1 MDVVVG
7 ESGSGSPGGRFPDPP
22 ATPRSSQLPL
32 RARTGLRRFLPL
44 ILLALVARSVAAG
57 EVKLKNGLVLRGTP
71 VKVETLYTGPKKP
84 KPSTEIV
91 AQPIL
96 MVSQPVRRYFLPRFQ
111 AEEVALDADLGREE
125 RYTLKHERRSGSN
138 RELALVGS
146 YLEDPPPFD
155 EFGRRSVRL
164 QGPQGEL
171 QIIQGISELTPE
183 TARLNALNY
192 KWETALPTT
201 SIPTD
206 QLEAILR
213 RVTDRTNLD
222 QRLKLA
228 RFFIQAQLYPLAER
242 ELVTIGTDFPDQAKI
257 IEGVR
262 QSLAQDRAQRIV
274 AELKLRQRGGQ
285 HAFVNGALKQFPAEN
300 VAPTILR
307 EVRELQGVYDE
318 SLAKSVRV
326 RDLLADLQSE
336 LEDATLADQVAPL
349 RTELLANLNHA
360 AMGRLEAFLNL
371 SGDTSLPAADRL
383 ALALSGWV
391 VGSDNATTDLP
402 QAIALWQARSLVIDY
417 LRSQTDNDID
427 RSELLEQLRLLEGVG
442 PQRIAQLL
450 PLVPDPLD
458 ALGAAPG
465 VITTLNPTGPREEL
479 PVRYAVYLPPEYRP
493 ENAYPVIVAL
503 HAQGR
508 TPEEEAVFWAGTPE
522 RPGQASRHGCI
533 VVAPHYMTRENQSQ
547 YDYSARAQAQV
558 LEALRDVGRR
568 FHVDHDRVFLAGHLM
583 GADAAFEIGM
593 SHPDLFA
600 GVIPIAGVSDQIC
613 QFYWENARHTSFFVV
628 LGELDRDTVARNSRE
643 LERMM
648 KARFD
653 CLMAEYVGSGADSFY
668 GEIHVLFDWMGRQK
682 RNRLP
687 PKLDMKTLRNS
698 EQRFYWLDVGDIPT
712 ANRLGTADPDR
723 RQVPKPLRVT
733 AEVMQPGNRIEVTN
747 RTGRTV
753 LRLTPEGGFINFDKK
768 LQVNLNGR
776 QKFHDFV
783 QPDLKAMLES
793 ARLTGDRHN
802 IVWAVL
808 EL

>member
-1 MDVVVG
+1 MRIVVG
-7 ESGSGSPGGRFPDPP
+7 ESASGRSPIW
-22 ATPRSSQLPL
+22 SQVV
-32 RARTGLRRFLPL
+32 RKARRGTGVWGWLLGAS
-44 ILLALVARSVAAG
+44 LLAALPALGG
-57 EVKLKNGLVLRGTP
+57 EVKLKNGLILRGTP

-84 KPSTEIV
+84 KPNTEIV

-96 MVSQPVRRYFLPRFQ
+96 MVSQPVRRYFLSRNQ
-111 AEEVALDADLGREE
+111 AEEVALDADLGRDE
-125 RYTLKHERRSGSN
+125 RYTLKHERRTGAS
-138 RELALVGS
+138 RELAAIGS
-146 YLEDPPPFD
+146 FLDDPPPFD

-164 QGPQGEL
+164 QGPHGEL
-171 QIIQGISELTPE
+171 GVIQGIVELTPE

-192 KWETALPTT
+192 KWETAIPTT

-213 RVTDRTNLD
+213 RLTDRTNLD

-228 RFFIQAQLYPLAER
+228 RFLIQAQLYVLAEQ
-242 ELVTIGTDFPDQAKI
+242 ELVTIGKDFPDQAKI
-257 IEGVR
+257 IDGVR
-262 QSLAQDRAQRIV
+262 QSLAQDRAQRILS
-274 AELKLRQRGGQ
+274 ELKLRQRAGQ

-300 VAPTILR
+300 VAPTLLR
-307 EVRELQGVYDE
+307 EVRDLQTGYEE
-318 SLAKSVRV
+318 SLARSGRI
-326 RDLLADLQSE
+326 RDLLSDLQAE
-336 LEDATLADQVAPL
+336 LTDTELADQVAPL
-349 RTELLANLNHA
+349 RTELLNNLNHS
-360 AMGRLEAFLNL
+360 AMGRLDAFLNL

-402 QAIALWQARSLVIDY
+402 QAIQLWQARSLVLDY
-417 LRSQTDNDID
+417 LRSTTDSDID
-427 RSELLEQLRLLEGVG
+427 RAELLKELGLLEGIG

-450 PLVPDPLD
+450 PLLPDPLD
-458 ALGAAPG
+458 SLGATAG
-465 VITTLNPTGPREEL
+465 QMIGITPTSPRDEL
-479 PVRYAVYLPPEYRP
+479 KVDYVAYLPPEYRP
-493 ENAYPVIVAL
+493 ENSYPVIVAL

-508 TPEEEAVFWAGTPE
+508 TPQDEAVFWAGTAE
-522 RPGQASRHGCI
+522 RPGQASRHGYI
-533 VVAPHYMTRENQSQ
+533 VIAPSYTTRDNQSQ
-547 YDYSARAQAQV
+547 YDYSALAQTQV
-558 LEALRDVGRR
+558 LEALRDAGRR

-583 GADAAFEIGM
+583 GADAAFDIGL

-600 GVIPIAGVSDQIC
+600 GVLPLGGVSDQIC
-613 QFYWENARHTSFFVV
+613 QFYWENGRNTSFFVV

-668 GEIHVLFDWMGRQK
+668 GEIHVLFDWMNRQK

-687 PKLDMKTLRNS
+687 TKLDMKTLRNT
-698 EQRFYWLDVGDIPT
+698 EQRFYWLDVGDIPP

-747 RTGRTV
+747 RTNRTI

-783 QPDLKAMLES
+783 QPDLKSMLES